1 MSNIRYK
8 LGFLLLGLLN
18 NYNFIVIFSCAY
30 AMSASHSYINPSLLI
45 LTEIIPGFITQLLYP
60 IFLIKISYTYR
71 FIFLFLLQI
80 SSSLSLIVSQESNLA
95 LIFSGII
102 FVSINSYLGESSI
115 LSLSSFYERSEMKF
129 WSIGT
134 GLAGMLGTGVFLLLN
149 QVIDPKIIFALNLV
163 LYLIFYS
170 VGLYLLEYRTR
181 IVEKTKEATTSQDEN
196 PVPLEEFD
204 LSSNE
209 IQIAIP
215 ATFQSKFQKIKTLF
229 LNSSS
234 LIVAYFLAY
243 FVGFCYVPLLS
254 SSNFEYQVLQFITR
268 TAFFFGRFTGN
279 YIPFVNQI
287 KEKHI
292 RLGTLFHLY
301 TFFILLVYTGFIVA
315 KIQVPIGIIYLS
327 FILSYLFIG
336 ISYPM
341 VYNFIYTNYESEK
354 EWYMGSVGQF
364 TSFFT
369 ILGCTLGYPLFML
382 LK

>member
-1 MSNIRYK
+1 MSHRYK

-60 IFLIKISYTYR
+60 IFLFKISYTYR

-80 SSSLSLIVSQESNLA
+80 SSSISLIVSQESNLF
-95 LIFSGII
+95 LIFSGIV

-115 LSLSSFYERSEMKF
+115 LSLSSYYQRSEMKF

-149 QVIDPKIIFALNLV
+149 QVIEPKIIFALNLA

-181 IVEKTKEATTSQDEN
+181 IIQKMRDTTQNEN

-209 IQIAIP
+209 IP
-215 ATFQSKFQKIKTLF
+215 AMFPQNKFQKIKTLF
-229 LNSSS
+229 FNSSS

-243 FVGFCYVPLLS
+243 FVGFCYVPLLAG
-254 SSNFEYQVLQFITR
+254 SNFEYQVLQFITR

-279 YIPFVNQI
+279 YIPYLSQI

-292 RLGTLFHLY
+292 RLVTLFHLY
-301 TFFILLVYTGFIVA
+301 TFVILLFYTGFIIG
-315 KIQVPIGIIYLS
+315 KIQVPIVVIYLT

-341 VYNFIYTNYESEK
+341 VYNFIYCNYENEK
-354 EWYMGSVGQF
+354 EYIMGSVGQF

-369 ILGCTLGYPLFML
+369 ILGCALGYPLFIL